1 MYTLRST
8 VNMATWNMEGG
19 AQWRAP
25 EAAISAGTQISE
37 NRTVEL
43 NLNTATLYTHMDN
56 VYMSHSTALVKE

>member
-8 VNMATWNMEGG
+8 VNMATWNMV
-19 AQWRAP
+19 QWRAP

-56 VYMSHSTALVKE
+56 VYMSQRL